1 MSSAVVSAD
10 HRLVLGSS
18 NDDSNEPS
26 RFNLHMLSPIL
37 LGLATPMVV
46 ISLLDPAGVMHGRLL
61 VVGMLVSIF
70 AVAVV
75 LFALSLLWQG
85 EVTTVIFDTK
95 SRRVEFVQSG
105 LLANSSVEVHFDQ
118 VVALGVASRFD
129 RDGYPFTQAEIQLR
143 DGQRVAL
150 PPGTRPET
158 IAAARKALGL

>member
-1 MSSAVVSAD
+1 MVSVASAANQ
-10 HRLVLGSS
+10 RLVLGSS
-18 NDDSNEPS
+18 NENSLEPS
-26 RFNLHMLSPIL
+26 RFNLHMLSPVL
-37 LGLATPMVV
+37 LGLATPMLV
-46 ISLLDPAGVMHGRLL
+46 ITLLDPAGVWHGHLL
-61 VVGMLVSIF
+61 VVGLLVSIF

-85 EVTTVIFDTK
+85 DITTVIFDTK

-105 LLANSSVEVHFDQ
+105 LLANTSVEVHFDE

-150 PPGTRPET
+150 PPGTKPET
-158 IAAARKALGL
+158 LAAARKALGL